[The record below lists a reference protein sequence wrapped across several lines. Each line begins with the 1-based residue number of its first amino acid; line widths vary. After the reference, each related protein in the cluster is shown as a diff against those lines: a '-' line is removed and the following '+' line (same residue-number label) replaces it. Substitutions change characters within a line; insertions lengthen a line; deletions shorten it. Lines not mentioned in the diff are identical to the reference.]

1 MSAYSAHD
9 REMLGAFL
17 RTQEERWTTRTER
30 ERVGGWARGRNLSER
45 ATGNNMSGDERQGLF
60 VLVIGNSISSQ
71 RESAA
76 EIHYQNLVQGVF
88 ILHVA
93 LQVLY
98 IGCPSPK
105 PVLDVA
111 SVLKHETYFSLHG
124 REGSGHLR
132 WLRPASKRAEDSH
145 KICRH
150 PRFDGKTDPKRGERS
165 AMEKGDNGTLR
176 EGCDALG
183 EN

>member
-60 VLVIGNSISSQ
+60 VPVIGNSISSQ

-88 ILHVA
+88 ISTACSASSPVHRLSFAQACTRCRFCSQARDVLQSARQGGQWSLA
-93 LQVLY
+93 LAQTSIQKSRRQPQDLPT
-98 IGCPSPK
+98 PS
-105 PVLDVA
+105 L
-111 SVLKHETYFSLHG
+111 
-124 REGSGHLR
+124 
-132 WLRPASKRAEDSH
+132 
-145 KICRH
+145 
-150 PRFDGKTDPKRGERS
+150 
-165 AMEKGDNGTLR
+165 
-176 EGCDALG
+176 
-183 EN
+183 